1 MAKYCYKCGAE
12 MDKKDGF
19 CSKCGTAVVKLGGK
33 KTERITKATNNIIN
47 PKIIRY
53 VIIAAVVVFVLLF
66 DMKSKKDSSDYCEK
80 LLKKVTINLKKGDV
94 DALMDLA
101 AEEGYAFFMVTEE
114 ASKSEVTDYYRYCIE
129 ETLNRFE
136 NEVGDIKDISFEI
149 DEITD
154 CLEST
159 GMTPEEWIKGNAYG
173 DDRLPKMYDA
183 KKLKAVYLVEWN
195 ITVTG
200 KDGVYKAVV
209 NEESGW
215 TYVMKEGD
223 EWKMMFYPFWLSFS

>member
-12 MDKKDGF
+12 MDTKDGF
-19 CSKCGTAVVKLGGK
+19 CSKCGTAVVELRENK
-33 KTERITKATNNIIN
+33 KDRITKTANNIKN
-47 PKIIRY
+47 PKIVRT

-66 DMKSKKDSSDYCEK
+66 AVKNKEDSSVYCEK
-80 LLKKVTINLKKGDV
+80 LLKEVTINLKEGDA

-101 AEEGYAFFMVTEE
+101 AEEGYAFFMVTKG

-129 ETLNRFE
+129 ETFNRFE
-136 NEVGDIKDISFEI
+136 NEVGDIEDISFEI
-149 DEITD
+149 DEIID

-159 GMTPEEWIKGNAYG
+159 GKTPEEWVKGNAYG

-183 KKLKAVYLVEWN
+183 KKLEAVYWVEWN

-200 KDGVYKAVV
+200 KDGVYKALVSD
-209 NEESGW
+209 ESGS
-215 TYVMKEGD
+215 TYVMKEGN
-223 EWKMMFYPFWLSFS
+223 EWKMAFFPFGS